1 MSGETDPRVEA
12 LYREALAVPS
22 GERWAFIKS
31 RAGDDPALVEGVL
44 ALLVRDTGSDATVVS
59 DQHSLRPTGADAGAG
74 SLGAGARLGP
84 WRLVRELGAGGMG
97 TVFLAE
103 RADAA
108 YRQLAAVKLLRG
120 FPTREALAQFRRE
133 RQLLADLAHPNI
145 CRLLD
150 GGETDAGQPYLV
162 MEYVDGE
169 PLAAWLARTE
179 PDLAT
184 RLRLIQALCAAVHHA
199 HRNLIVHR
207 DLKPA
212 NVMVRA
218 DGQPVLLDFGIGK
231 LLGDDAQPAA
241 ATRVFTPAYASPEQW
256 QGLPVTTATD
266 VYGLGL
272 LLFETLTGSPAF
284 DGRARASSG
293 GSRTGRASQAA
304 ARADAPWIRREAP
317 RLRGE
322 LDTIVQKALAEEP
335 ERRYASAAALAA
347 DLERWFRHEPLE
359 AAPDS
364 IAYRARKF
372 VARHPVGVVASAA
385 AIATIVG
392 ISIHLAVTR
401 ERALVAEATA
411 RIEAETAR
419 EVTEF
424 VVGLFEGADPAV
436 TRGRAVTARE
446 LLDRGAAGLDANP
459 PDRPEVRA
467 RLLEALGG
475 IYITIGQ
482 GEIAARQLDR
492 AVALLRARPAPRDEI
507 LMDALRQLSRA
518 EAQRQ
523 RHVEALAAAE
533 EAAAIA
539 RERLAPRD
547 PRWQGIHNTLGVARR
562 HVNDYAGAQASF
574 EAALA
579 SARAQQPPDERGMSS
594 ALHNLG
600 WLALNTHRDA
610 EGVAI
615 LEQALALKQRVLG
628 PDHPSTFVTQ
638 QVLGMGLRQTNR
650 LAEATALFAAQ
661 LDAVRRVHG
670 DDSNAVVDAHNELG
684 NLLLDQGRLR
694 EAERHF
700 RDAIAIK
707 SRIESSPAAGVNLIN
722 NLASALEER
731 EDYVAAEDAMRRSL
745 AIRIEA
751 FGERH
756 LSTARARHNLARV
769 LLAQGRLDEA
779 LSEITAAIEVRRA
792 LALPQNLEPDDSAL
806 LRERIRLAK
815 GEPVDADAVDA
826 IGARYAAADP
836 RQPMREARL
845 AELRALA
852 ARRDRDAEGERRA
865 LSEAIGAYRTYG
877 GDAQPRIAVLEL
889 ALARNALARGDR
901 GEARRLLASAR
912 PLLDAELV
920 DGAPSRRA
928 AAELAARL
936 D

>member
-1 MSGETDPRVEA
+1 MGGTVDPRIEA
-12 LYREALAVPS
+12 LYREALAIPS
-22 GERWAFIKS
+22 GERLAWLKA
-31 RAGDDPALVEGVL
+31 RAGDEVALVEGVL
-44 ALLVRDTGSDATVVS
+44 ALLVRDTGSDATLVS
-59 DQHSLRPTGADAGAG
+59 DRHTDVGPGAERTGEVVEPGQ
-74 SLGAGARLGP
+74 RLGP

-97 TVFLAE
+97 TVYLAE

-150 GGETDAGQPYLV
+150 GGETAAGQPYLV

-169 PLAAWLARTE
+169 PLSTWLARTE

-184 RLRLIQALCAAVHHA
+184 RLRLIQSLCAAVHHA

-231 LLGDDAQPAA
+231 LLGDEAQPAG

-256 QGLPVTTATD
+256 QGRPVTTATD

-272 LLFETLTGSPAF
+272 LLYETLTGSPAF
-284 DGRARASSG
+284 DGRARSSDG
-293 GSRTGRASQAA
+293 RSKTSRASQAA
-304 ARADAPWIRREAP
+304 ARADAAWIRREAP

-347 DLERWFRHEPLE
+347 DIGRWFRREPLE

-372 VARHPVGVVASAA
+372 VARHPVGVAASLA
-385 AIATIVG
+385 AITAIVA
-392 ISIHLAVTR
+392 ISIHLAITR
-401 ERALVAEATA
+401 ERALAAEASA
-411 RIEAETAR
+411 RLEAETAR

-436 TRGRAVTARE
+436 TRGREVTARE
-446 LLDRGAAGLDANP
+446 LLDRGASELDAATVG
-459 PDRPEVRA
+459 RPEVRA

-482 GEIAARQLDR
+482 PETAVRQLEE
-492 AVALLRARPAPRDEI
+492 AVALLRARAAPRDEA
-507 LMDALRQLSRA
+507 LMEALRELSRA
-518 EAQRQ
+518 EQQRD
-523 RHVEALAAAE
+523 RHAESLAAAA

-539 RERLAPRD
+539 GERLPPGD
-547 PRWQGIHNTLGVARR
+547 PRWQGIHNTLGVAQR
-562 HVNDYAGAQASF
+562 HTGQLEAAQASF

-579 SARAQQPPDERGMSS
+579 SARAAGDARGESM

-600 WLALNTHRDA
+600 WLALNRHRET

-615 LEQALALKQRVLG
+615 LEQALAKKREVLG
-628 PDHPSTFVTQ
+628 PDHPSTLVTL

-650 LAEATALFAAQ
+650 LAEAAPVFEDL
-661 LDAVRRVHG
+661 LAVTRRVNG
-670 DDSNAVVDAHNELG
+670 EDSVFVADAHNELA
-684 NLLLDQGRLR
+684 NVLQDQGRLR
-694 EAERHF
+694 EAESHYRA
-700 RDAIAIK
+700 AIAVQARLG
-707 SRIESSPAAGVNLIN
+707 SAEAATVNLVN
-722 NLASALEER
+722 NLASVLEER
-731 EDYVAAEDAMRRSL
+731 GDLDAAESLLRRSL
-745 AIRIEA
+745 AIRTA
-751 FGERH
+751 SFGERH
-756 LSTARARHNLARV
+756 LATARAQHNLAR
-769 LLAQGRLDEA
+769 LLEARGRPDEA
-779 LSEITAAIEVRRA
+779 ETLARAALDVRRA
-792 LALPQNLEPDDSAL
+792 LAQAGSFEPADSELLLARIAVARGASFDPGPIEAL
-806 LRERIRLAK
+806 AARLATA
-815 GEPVDADAVDA
+815 E
-826 IGARYAAADP
+826 P

-845 AELRALA
+845 AEFRALV
-852 ARRDRDAEGERRA
+852 ARRAGDLAAEAEALEAAIAAIRA
-865 LSEAIGAYRTYG
+865 YG
-877 GDAQPRIAVLEL
+877 GHEHPRIAEREVDL
-889 ALARNALARGDR
+889 AANALARGDR
-901 GEARRLLASAR
+901 AAARRWLARAKPR
-912 PLLDAELV
+912 LEAELV
-920 DGAPSRRA
+920 EDAPARRA
-928 AAELAARL
+928 LAVLEARL
-936 D
+936 SA